1 MHRLS
6 CSIALITLFFCFRSV
21 ERWFEKIGRQHGSL
35 PTSSFLHARIRPT
48 HQQRQPTIPCSYC
61 SWTYPTN
68 VRRQEHDG
76 RLRSTTRTLPH
87 SRSHVPWTYVNEGS
101 RWTNVERTKQ
111 ELQLL
116 RWMDPQ
122 QRQDRS
128 LWHPTKRIEDVR
140 HLHRKQH
147 CYPST
152 YSLDLRD
159 FLKLLSI

>member
-1 MHRLS
+1 MPQQCAQLPETVLETYHPNIRRLEPS
-6 CSIALITLFFCFRSV
+6 RICHHERCHNLLAIPRSV

-61 SWTYPTN
+61 SGTYPTN

-101 RWTNVERTKQ
+101 R
-111 ELQLL
+111 
-116 RWMDPQ
+116 
-122 QRQDRS
+122 
-128 LWHPTKRIEDVR
+128 
-140 HLHRKQH
+140 
-147 CYPST
+147 
-152 YSLDLRD
+152 
-159 FLKLLSI
+159 